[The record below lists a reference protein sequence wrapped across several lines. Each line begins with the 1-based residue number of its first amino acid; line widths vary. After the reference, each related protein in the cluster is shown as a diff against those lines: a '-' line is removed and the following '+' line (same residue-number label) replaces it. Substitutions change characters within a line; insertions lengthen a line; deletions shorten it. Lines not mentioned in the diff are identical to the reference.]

1 MIKSFRHTGL
11 EKFFVKGT
19 AAGIQAK
26 HIKKLRLQL
35 AVINTASVIAD
46 INKPGWR
53 LHQLNPKKDDIWA
66 IDVNGNWRVTFQF
79 RNGNAFILDYRDYH

>member
-1 MIKSFRHTGL
+1 
-11 EKFFVKGT
+11 
-19 AAGIQAK
+19 
-26 HIKKLRLQL
+26 
-35 AVINTASVIAD
+35 
-46 INKPGWR
+46 NKPGWR